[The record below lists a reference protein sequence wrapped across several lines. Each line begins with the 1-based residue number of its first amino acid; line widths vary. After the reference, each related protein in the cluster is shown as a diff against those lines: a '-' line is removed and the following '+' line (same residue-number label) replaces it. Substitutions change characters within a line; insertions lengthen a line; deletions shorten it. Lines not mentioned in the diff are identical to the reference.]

1 MTNQKIDFEKM
12 GIYDL
17 RNYARSIG
25 VISPTKF
32 KRDELIQKIT
42 AIIMGEEPEK
52 KKTNKGRPPKH
63 KLNELSQ
70 LDYIL
75 PNNLFN
81 NDDPKYKAYQNY
93 TNINIDSECMICEN
107 TSSATTNILYDGYY
121 KPFNINYG
129 FVLKKGYLS
138 DYYKENVIILTSL
151 ADKYN
156 LKEGDYISG
165 ASSYLKNKNLMLAT
179 SILTINNK
187 NAVTDRIRYDQ
198 TKLVK
203 PSTKIKLD
211 SDGLIDFK
219 IIDRLFPLA
228 KGTRI
233 LLNFSDKDKVKPV
246 VISMLNNLSKLNNI
260 TPFLFT
266 IDDLP
271 EEIYDISQ
279 KCPDTQIV
287 TYGFD
292 MDRSKYIEMTKVK
305 IRHCYRL
312 VEEGNDVAV
321 VCYNTKN
328 CINNLISNAVIF
340 EGLTES
346 GAIKFAQ
353 NTMKDM
359 FVVARNCE
367 HGSLTTIFINSFDED
382 FVDICN
388 TNINFNCCPLPETDI
403 TTDFFTSFT
412 RNLQDLVPE
421 KEYEKIKKFKCGLNK
436 DNLLEKLNQFFD
448 NE

>member
-1 MTNQKIDFEKM
+1 MTNQELDFENM

-25 VISPTKF
+25 VISPTKL

-42 AIIMGEEPEK
+42 AIIGGEEPEK

-63 KLNELSQ
+63 RLNELSQ

-75 PNNLFN
+75 PSGLFN

-93 TNINIDSECMICEN
+93 TNFDIDSEYMFCEN
-107 TSSATTNILYDGYY
+107 TGTATTNILYDGFY
-121 KPFNINYG
+121 KPFNINFG

-138 DYYKENVIILTSL
+138 DYYKENVIILNSL
-151 ADKYN
+151 AEKYN
-156 LKEGDYISG
+156 LKEGDYITG

-179 SILTINNK
+179 SVLTINDK
-187 NAVTDRIRYDQ
+187 NAVTDRTKYDQ
-198 TKLVK
+198 TKLNK

-211 SDGLIDFK
+211 SNGLIDFK
-219 IIDRLFPLA
+219 IIDGLFPLA

-233 LLNFSDKDKVKPV
+233 LLNFGDKDKIKPV
-246 VISMLNNLSKLNNI
+246 VISMLNNLSKLNGI
-260 TPFLFT
+260 KPFLFT

-279 KCPDTQIV
+279 KCSDTQII
-287 TYGFD
+287 TYGLD
-292 MDRSKYIEMTKVK
+292 MDRSKYIEMTKLK
-305 IRHCYRL
+305 IKHCLRL
-312 VEEGNDVAV
+312 VEEGNDVAI

-328 CINNLISNAVIF
+328 FINNLISNAMIF
-340 EGLTES
+340 DGLTEK
-346 GAIKFAQ
+346 GALKFAQ

-367 HGSLTTIFINSFDED
+367 HGSLTTIFINSLDADLVE
-382 FVDICN
+382 ICN

-403 TTDFFTSFT
+403 TIDFFASFA

-421 KEYEKIKKFKCGLNK
+421 TEYEKIKKFKCGLNK
-436 DNLLEKLNQFFD
+436 DNLLERLNQFFD
-448 NE
+448 N